1 MGVGRGGGA
10 GELREQERGWTTVG
24 EGLLTLKHQ
33 FLIKASSV
41 SWLRPSPPQ
50 AGGTAARLCKK
61 SAKNFVRSASFGPGS
76 DNSQSNSEQDGC
88 NRASSVY
95 ALVGTQVLLDVT
107 DDELCSTRCDDRR
120 CNM

>member
-41 SWLRPSPPQ
+41 SWLRPSPPPSKL
-50 AGGTAARLCKK
+50 AEPRRDCARSLQRTLFDLLA
-61 SAKNFVRSASFGPGS
+61 SARDLTIHKV
-76 DNSQSNSEQDGC
+76 
-88 NRASSVY
+88 
-95 ALVGTQVLLDVT
+95 TQNKT
-107 DDELCSTRCDDRR
+107 DATEPRR
-120 CNM
+120 CTPS